1 MTEAESQLF
10 AGIAPLNL
18 AQMKTCF
25 HISTRKYKA
34 GEWVCSYG
42 NGPWKIGL
50 LTEGEAAIV
59 RISADGTQT
68 LMEQLLPGDVFGE
81 IFFLHAGNLENYSV
95 LAHKTCQIHFF
106 DYRHVFTPCGK
117 ACEGHSHLIENVLLL
132 MSQKATKLGERVEI
146 LSQRSIRGKLKSYF
160 HIMSIR
166 SGTDTFLLPFTLST
180 LADYLS
186 IERSAMMRELKKLR
200 EEGLVDVQRRNVRV
214 LVPEWLVS
222 EE

>member
-10 AGIAPLNL
+10 AGITPLNL
-18 AQMKTCF
+18 EQMKTCF

-34 GEWVCSYG
+34 GEWICSYG

-95 LAHKTCQIHFF
+95 LAHKTCRIHFF

-146 LSQRSIRGKLKSYF
+146 LSQRSIRSKLKSYF
-160 HIMSIR
+160 YIMSVR
-166 SGTDTFLLPFTLST
+166 TGSNAFLLPFTLST

-186 IERSAMMRELKKLR
+186 VDRSAMMRELKKLR
-200 EEGLVDVQRRNVRV
+200 EEGLVDVQRRNVQV
-214 LVPEWLVS
+214 LVPEWLVT

>member
-81 IFFLHAGNLENYSV
+81 IFFLHAGNLERFCGLFYF
-95 LAHKTCQIHFF
+95 HFQAGGCKCHF
-106 DYRHVFTPCGK
+106 G
-117 ACEGHSHLIENVLLL
+117 
-132 MSQKATKLGERVEI
+132 
-146 LSQRSIRGKLKSYF
+146 SQRISIVSFFCG
-160 HIMSIR
+160 
-166 SGTDTFLLPFTLST
+166 
-180 LADYLS
+180 LADL
-186 IERSAMMRELKKLR
+186 ADFPLLQP
-200 EEGLVDVQRRNVRV
+200 LV
-214 LVPEWLVS
+214 
-222 EE
+222 

>member
-95 LAHKTCQIHFF
+95 

-166 SGTDTFLLPFTLST
+166 SGSDTFLLPFTLST

-186 IERSAMMRELKKLR
+186 IDRSAMMRELKKLR